1 MLSKFYCNI
10 QRENRHKW
18 IEGNFKKNKL
28 LDKKIVNKVIKAK
41 KFTDPFLTA
50 SLPLKQRELD
60 MDEYALHLQKQNKQ
74 KANKSFSSI

>member
-10 QRENRHKW
+10 QRENRRKW

-41 KFTDPFLTA
+41 KFVDHFLTA
-50 SLPLKQRELD
+50 SLP
-60 MDEYALHLQKQNKQ
+60 
-74 KANKSFSSI
+74 